1 MLKKYG
7 METCFMYHCLRI
19 QEQECTRTRYEG
31 RKIILEIK
39 KRKDK
44 LLFLYCPK
52 YKSRQVIKS
61 STRLAD
67 AERLA
72 NLTGSFQYQN
82 LVSIRL

>member
-1 MLKKYG
+1 
-7 METCFMYHCLRI
+7 METSFMYHCLGI
-19 QEQECTRTRYEG
+19 EKQECTRTRYES

-44 LLFLYCPK
+44 LLYCPK